1 MEKRKRNWIE
11 EAEREEKRKR
21 NETNRGNGQ
30 TEARKEKGRKIH
42 RRHCR
47 LRNGGR
53 AEKEKPVRSDG
64 RWLVAEDEG
73 MRIEMERR
81 IGREGKKRY
90 NKRDCLPKSLPH
102 LFTIIFI
109 EN

>member
-1 MEKRKRNWIE
+1 MVRQRQGRR
-11 EAEREEKRKR
+11 REGKFID
-21 NETNRGNGQ
+21 GI
-30 TEARKEKGRKIH
+30 ADCAMGR
-42 RRHCR
+42 
-47 LRNGGR
+47 R

-102 LFTIIFI
+102 LFTMILLKIK
-109 EN
+109 N